1 MPTAMVTFNGR
12 ITLPPQVRK
21 DLGLDIGDSVDFIEI
36 EKGKF
41 AICNPS
47 ESSPSESSLSESEK
61 LDFVAAT
68 SARLKEQ

>member
-21 DLGLDIGDSVDFIEI
+21 DLGLDIGDNVDFVEI

-41 AICNPS
+41 AICNPLESSSS
-47 ESSPSESSLSESEK
+47 ESRPSKSDK
-61 LDFVAAT
+61 LDFVVA
-68 SARLKEQ
+68 SDRVKEQ